1 MEVIE
6 LKRIKKLVE
15 QINDEICGAKNY
27 AETYLEFKAKGNM
40 PWANKYKEMANDELK
55 HAMTVHEYT
64 IQEIE
69 ELRKVYTP
77 PVEMLEKWD
86 LEHKKYVEEVAWVKQ
101 MLTM

>member
-1 MEVIE
+1 
-6 LKRIKKLVE
+6 
-15 QINDEICGAKNY
+15 
-27 AETYLEFKAKGNM
+27 M

-64 IQEIE
+64 VQEIE
-69 ELRKVYTP
+69 ELKKVYTP
-77 PVEMLEKWD
+77 PVDMLEKWD